1 MCVAI
6 AMLSCETS
14 RIANHRDRPNTI
26 AIITVDC
33 RSDQQIHQS
42 VVQLLKLARVMEWKV
57 NQQEAFETIEARYE
71 NLSDSKAA
79 EIEDFLMR
87 QFGVSQ
93 VTVRW
98 ETGMVSLVPQKIPT
112 QSGTVWPGQ

>member
-14 RIANHRDRPNTI
+14 RITNHRDRPNTI

-33 RSDQQIHQS
+33 RSDQRTHQT

-57 NQQEAFETIEARYE
+57 SQQGEFETIEARYE
-71 NLSDSKAA
+71 SLSGSKAA
-79 EIEDFLMR
+79 QIEDLLM
-87 QFGVSQ
+87 QQSGVSQ

-98 ETGMVSLVPQKIPT
+98 ETGIVSLVPQKTPT